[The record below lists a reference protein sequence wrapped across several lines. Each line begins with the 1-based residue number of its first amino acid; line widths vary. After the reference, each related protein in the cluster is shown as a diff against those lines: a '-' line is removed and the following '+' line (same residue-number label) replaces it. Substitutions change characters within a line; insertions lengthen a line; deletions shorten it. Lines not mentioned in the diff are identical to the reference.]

1 MKNLLTIL
9 LLFAVH
15 FAQGQYFQQ
24 RFNLDY
30 STPRYR
36 NERCNSGII
45 TRVNLAGGSPAGY
58 YFAGIGTSY
67 KNDSLKS
74 PDNLADRMRFQQLNN
89 VGTAVISNLGYHFS
103 DAAGGPV
110 LHSYGNSIAEVK
122 NAKYNGGYVAVGEVK
137 KNSKTGATV
146 PGGSDALFVRL
157 NSAGGVVGAVRYD
170 VNKGSDRAW
179 CIRRSAVT
187 VNGNPTWIICGES
200 KQTSTNTVCFV
211 ARILAS
217 GAIVWF
223 NAYSF
228 DPSGG
233 TFSSSINIAK
243 QLCEDAAGYIYVVG
257 TLQDVP
263 AGATGIDALA
273 FKLTPAGAVVWANN
287 YHLFTDDEYQAVRF
301 TADGN
306 IITGGFT
313 NFGAAA
319 PVTHHMLIA
328 KLASANGAVI
338 FDNVLVARNGNTTYT
353 SKAYDIIETA
363 GPQYFL
369 AGPAIRNNNIYE
381 MMYKVNAGGFPINWY
396 RYNRMNYNV
405 GFGLDNTYE
414 LYPGIGYFSS
424 LRNPDT
430 TRISDSHIM
439 KTNYNGQTCKFC
451 DAYPPYY
458 IQVNLQLYQRA
469 HVYKSGAKVK
479 KLVPQIFKYDN
490 KLICNDQEIH
500 CNNIALNGGGEVA
513 ETMLQQIQT
522 SPNPVN
528 SVLNL
533 QFKNIKPGNYSIMVA
548 DRQGNIV
555 LQKAKVYCDDRSIVK
570 LNVSGLRAG
579 FYLVRISDGINTLE
593 QKVLKE

>member
-9 LLFAVH
+9 LLLAVH
-15 FAQGQYFQQ
+15 LAQGQYFQQ

-89 VGTAVISNLGYHFS
+89 IGTAVISNYGYHFS
-103 DAAGGPV
+103 DSAGGPV

-122 NAKYNGGYVAVGEVK
+122 NATYNGGYVAVGEVK

-157 NSAGGVVGAVRYD
+157 SAAGGVVNAVRYD
-170 VNKGSDRAW
+170 VSGGSDRAW

-211 ARILAS
+211 ARVLAS

-243 QLCEDAAGYIYVVG
+243 QLCEDSGGYIYVVG

-287 YHLFTDDEYQAVRF
+287 YQLFSDDEYQAVRF
-301 TADGN
+301 AADGN

-328 KLASANGAVI
+328 KLSSATGAVI
-338 FDNVLVARNGNTTYT
+338 FDNVLVARRGNTTYT
-353 SKAYDIIETA
+353 SKCYDIIETA

-369 AGPAIRNNNIYE
+369 AGPAMLNNNIYE
-381 MMYKVNAGGFPINWY
+381 MMYKVNAAGFPINWY
-396 RYNRMNYNV
+396 RYNRMNYDV

-414 LYPGIGYFSS
+414 PYPGIGYFSS

-430 TRISDSHIM
+430 ARISDSHIM

-451 DAYPPYY
+451 DAYPPNY
-458 IQVNLQLYQRA
+458 IQVNLQWFQRA
-469 HVYKSGAKVK
+469 HVFQPGAKVK
-479 KLVPQIFKYDN
+479 KLAWQIFKYDN

-500 CNNIALNGGGEVA
+500 CNNLASNDEEHVA
-513 ETMLQQIQT
+513 EANAQSIQI

-533 QFKNIKPGNYSIMVA
+533 QFKGIEPAKYTIAIVN
-548 DRQGNIV
+548 RQGNIA
-555 LQKAKVYCDDRSIVK
+555 LQKTNVYCDNKSIVN
-570 LNVSGLRAG
+570 LNVSGLPAG
-579 FYLVRISDGINTLE
+579 FYLVRISNGINILE
-593 QKVLKE
+593 QKILKE